1 LDDDYHQS
9 NERVALLWRNLIARR
24 AYPHRELLI
33 YASAL
38 SAAHIQDRAH
48 TQDYYAARFFVK
60 SIGVVMSRNW
70 MMLTGLLLLGP
81 LGTSQAHP
89 LDSPDIVYIDG
100 LPCNSACQSYMDWSW
115 RQSSAMVAR
124 PARAQPTRHSSYG
137 EIRRASAMRGES
149 SKTADHIRTARQ
161 AMPSRPAK
169 TAELHPAGKAAVA
182 SEPAP
187 ANVAPSPPAGVAATS
202 NAKAVQEQIAA
213 ATTLAER
220 LTSVT
225 AAPVPQQQAGNAEAS
240 GPSGAADASRDSKP
254 AESATADNTDN
265 LVALLIT
272 GPAIK
277 SVSDLSGKEV
287 AIEDRQSASDASIR
301 TAIAAAGATDVQL
314 NAGHAKALERLIA
327 GEVPAAVLT
336 LVSPEAAEGFPDIPG
351 FTIFRVPLAP
361 RH

>member
-1 LDDDYHQS
+1 
-9 NERVALLWRNLIARR
+9 
-24 AYPHRELLI
+24 
-33 YASAL
+33 
-38 SAAHIQDRAH
+38 
-48 TQDYYAARFFVK
+48 
-60 SIGVVMSRNW
+60 MSKNW
-70 MMLTGLLLLGP
+70 MMLTGLLILG
-81 LGTSQAHP
+81 LIRTSQAHP

-115 RQSSAMVAR
+115 RQSSTMVAH
-124 PARAQPTRHSSYG
+124 PTPAQPTRRSSYDDV
-137 EIRRASAMRGES
+137 RHAPAMRRES
-149 SKTADHIRTARQ
+149 SNAAADVRTAKQ

-187 ANVAPSPPAGVAATS
+187 ANVAPSPPAGAAATS
-202 NAKAVQEQIAA
+202 NATTVQEQVAA

-225 AAPVPQQQAGNAEAS
+225 AAPVTQQEAGQEASNAEAS
-240 GPSGAADASRDSKP
+240 GRTGSADAGSDSKP
-254 AESATADNTDN
+254 AESAATNSTDN

-272 GPAIK
+272 RPAIK

-287 AIEDRQSASDASIR
+287 ATEDRQSASNASIQ

-314 NAGHAKALERLIA
+314 NAGQAKALDRLIA

-336 LVSPEAAEGFPDIPG
+336 LVSPEAAEWFPDIPG

>member
-1 LDDDYHQS
+1 
-9 NERVALLWRNLIARR
+9 
-24 AYPHRELLI
+24 
-33 YASAL
+33 
-38 SAAHIQDRAH
+38 
-48 TQDYYAARFFVK
+48 
-60 SIGVVMSRNW
+60 MSRNW

-81 LGTSQAHP
+81 VGTSQAHP
-89 LDSPDIVYIDG
+89 QDSPDIVYIDG

-115 RQSSAMVAR
+115 RQSSATVAR
-124 PARAQPTRHSSYG
+124 PARAQPMRHSSYG
-137 EIRRASAMRGES
+137 EVRRASAMQREG
-149 SKTADHIRTARQ
+149 SKTAAHIRTAGQ

-169 TAELHPAGKAAVA
+169 TAELQPAGKAAVA

-187 ANVAPSPPAGVAATS
+187 ANVAPLPAAGVAATS

-220 LTSVT
+220 LTSVTAAPVPQQQAGT

-265 LVALLIT
+265 LVALLIA

-277 SVSDLSGKEV
+277 SVSDLGGKEV
-287 AIEDRQSASDASIR
+287 AIEDRQSASSASIR

-314 NAGHAKALERLIA
+314 NAGHAKALDRLIA

>member
-1 LDDDYHQS
+1 
-9 NERVALLWRNLIARR
+9 
-24 AYPHRELLI
+24 
-33 YASAL
+33 
-38 SAAHIQDRAH
+38 
-48 TQDYYAARFFVK
+48 
-60 SIGVVMSRNW
+60 MSRNW
-70 MMLTGLLLLGP
+70 MMLIGLLILGP
-81 LGTSQAHP
+81 AGTSQARP

-100 LPCNSACQSYMDWSW
+100 LPCNRACQSYMDWSW

-124 PARAQPTRHSSYG
+124 HARAQPTRPSSHG
-137 EIRRASAMRGES
+137 EVRRASAMRQES
-149 SKTADHIRTARQ
+149 SKAATGVRTAKQ
-161 AMPSRPAK
+161 AMPSPPAK
-169 TAELHPAGKAAVA
+169 TAELHPAGKAAVV

-187 ANVAPSPPAGVAATS
+187 ANVSPSPAPGAAATS
-202 NAKAVQEQIAA
+202 NAITVQEQVAA

-225 AAPVPQQQAGNAEAS
+225 AAPVPQQGAGQEAS
-240 GPSGAADASRDSKP
+240 HADASDRTGAADAGSDSKP
-254 AESATADNTDN
+254 AESAAADDTDN

-287 AIEDRQSASDASIR
+287 AIEDRQSASNASIR

-314 NAGHAKALERLIA
+314 NEGHTKALDRLIA
-327 GEVPAAVLT
+327 GEVPAAVLM
-336 LVSPEAAEGFPDIPG
+336 LVSPEAAEWFPDIPG